1 VGVRRIKPNIL
12 SDRFD
17 ESRAFYNDVIGLD
30 GGGGLDWI
38 LFFGTEQR
46 EVQLS
51 VMKLDIRANV
61 HPDVSI
67 EVDDVDAVYDRART
81 ADAEIV
87 YPLTDEEW
95 GVRRFFVRDPN
106 GAVIN
111 VTEHQERVHLEKVLA
126 APPER
131 VFAAFV
137 DPEQLRNWWGPAAF
151 TVQDLQFDAVE
162 GADYRL
168 TMKPPTGDVF
178 HIGGTFLAV
187 EAPSRLAHTFAYEE
201 PDADDQETVVT
212 LTFEEADSGTR
223 IILDQAS
230 FRTAA
235 RWQLHRQGWTET
247 LERLERFLR

>member
-12 SDRFD
+12 SSRFD

-30 GGGGLDWI
+30 GGDGLDWI

-51 VMKLDIRANV
+51 VMKLDIKANV
-61 HPDVSI
+61 HADVSI
-67 EVDDVDAVYDRART
+67 EVDDVDAVYDRAR
-81 ADAEIV
+81 AEGAEIV

-95 GVRRFFVRDPN
+95 GLRRFFVRDPN

-111 VTEHQERVHLEKVLA
+111 VTEHQERVHLEKDLL

-137 DPEQLRNWWGPAAF
+137 DPEQLRSWWGPAGF

-162 GADYRL
+162 GTDYRL

-178 HIGGTFLAV
+178 HIRGTFVAV
-187 EAPSRLAHTFAYEE
+187 EAPRRLAHTFVYEE
-201 PDADDQETVVT
+201 PDPDDQETLVT
-212 LTFEEADSGTR
+212 LTFERAGSVTR
-223 IILDQAS
+223 LVVDQAP
-230 FRTAA
+230 FRTAG
-235 RWQLHRQGWTET
+235 RWQLHRDGWTET
-247 LERLERFLR
+247 LERLEQFLL